1 MQRTAIAAVAL
12 LAAVAA
18 GFTTGRVT
26 VPEPKLEIP
35 EWTPITV
42 EGAAPTI
49 VVTNTVRVPVTNT
62 MIAASDDTAIEAL
75 QVELYDVK
83 QLLAQREEQL
93 AKLQAEEK
101 ERDARRRDRSQD
113 WRERMERMREEEPE
127 RFAEME
133 QRREEARVRMV
144 QAVSDRSQ
152 FLADLDTQGMSEDE
166 RQVHAELITRIGV
179 TEAMID
185 KIQTQGRPSRED
197 FEVLRDNYR
206 VLDELY
212 QVERDYVL
220 RQVGAS
226 MGYEGSE
233 SSEFSTYMQDI
244 FDLTSPPRPTGGMSG
259 RGRGGGGGGGGGPGK

>member
-1 MQRTAIAAVAL
+1 MQRTAIATAAL

-42 EGAAPTI
+42 EGTAPTV
-49 VVTNTVRVPVTNT
+49 VVTNTVRIPDTNT
-62 MIAASDDTAIEAL
+62 VIAARDDAAIEAL
-75 QVELYDVK
+75 QVELYDLK
-83 QLLAQREEQL
+83 QLLAQKDDQL
-93 AKLQAEEK
+93 AKIEAERK
-101 ERDARRRDRSQD
+101 KRDDERRRRSQD

-152 FLADLDTQGMSEDE
+152 FLADLDTQGMSEE
-166 RQVHAELITRIGV
+166 ESQVHAELITRIGV

-197 FEVLRDNYR
+197 FEILRDNYR
-206 VLDELY
+206 VLGELY
-212 QVERDYVL
+212 EVERDYVL

-226 MGYEGSE
+226 MGYEGQE
-233 SSEFSTYMQDI
+233 TSEFSTYIQDI

-259 RGRGGGGGGGGGPGK
+259 RGRGGGGGGGPGR